1 MANLIMLKNGK
12 IVQRYF
18 EITGVKILNFRKM
31 PLKFNVVTNF
41 EVMTNENIE
50 VEIEYTR
57 NHTELW
63 G

>member
-1 MANLIMLKNGK
+1 
-12 IVQRYF
+12 
-18 EITGVKILNFRKM
+18 M

-57 NHTELW
+57 NHTEL
-63 G
+63 